1 MAVYDGTA
9 MPDEVVRALA
19 RLPWSAALLY
29 VSLRLLI
36 DPAPFLDTIGN
47 LANGIRAF
55 EHQVRGLPWLPTCHE
70 AGPAPVSPIAR
81 ISFGI
86 AGVVLSVLA
95 VLYLAGWP
103 AL

>member
-1 MAVYDGTA
+1 
-9 MPDEVVRALA
+9 MPDEVVRVLA

-36 DPAPFLDTIGN
+36 DPELFLDSLGG
-47 LANGIRAF
+47 LARGIRSF
-55 EHQVRGLPWLPTCHE
+55 EHQLRGLTWLPSDYDT
-70 AGPAPVSPIAR
+70 APVPISPIGR

-86 AGVVLSVLA
+86 AGVVLAVLA

-103 AL
+103 AR

>member
-1 MAVYDGTA
+1 

-36 DPAPFLDTIGN
+36 DPALFLDSLGG
-47 LANGIRAF
+47 LEKGIRSF
-55 EHQVRGLPWLPTCHE
+55 EHQIRGLPWVPSDHDAAPLPI
-70 AGPAPVSPIAR
+70 SPIGR

-103 AL
+103 AR